1 MATRTTNPPN
11 AAGSRKIS
19 FNVSEQYD
27 IQDVVGEGAYGVVC
41 SAIHKPSGQKVAIK
55 KITPF
60 DHSMFC
66 LRTLREMKLLRYFN
80 HENIISIL
88 DIQKPRNYES
98 FNEVY
103 LIQELMETDMHRVI
117 RTQDLSDD
125 HCQYFIYQ
133 TLRALKAMHS
143 ANVLHRDLKPSNL
156 LLNANCDLKV
166 CDFGLARSAASQEDN
181 SGFMTEYVATRWYRA
196 PEIMLT
202 FKEYT
207 KAIDVW
213 SVGCIL
219 AEMLSGKPLFPGK
232 DYHHQLTL
240 ILDVLG
246 TPTMEDYYGIKS
258 RRAREYIRSLP
269 FKKKVPFRTL
279 FPKTSDLALDLLE
292 KLLAFNPVKRIT
304 VEEAL
309 KHPYLEPYHDP
320 EDEPTAP
327 PIPEEFFDFD
337 KHKDNLSKEQLKQL
351 IYQEIM
357 RSRPRQS
364 SFILSTQTQ
373 TQLLM
378 NSPSLN
384 DDFADTPSSSG
395 AQTPAFTTSANRA
408 SAAYIINMWT
418 GLVRRFSGEDS
429 HFSSQADT
437 AYGESDSNTPPKDGI
452 NGVFTP
458 VRRTASPFRP
468 PPLDPLVLHGYKSNT
483 PRSAR
488 LLAAAVAEEIRTMIP
503 ERLRIV
509 DDWHLIYSLDQDG
522 ASLGTLYQSCRQFEG
537 QRAGFVLV
545 IKDQEGGT
553 FGAYLSE
560 YPRPAHSYFGNGECF
575 LWRAS
580 TLASLPLPPSADT
593 TDMTRNTTLAPPPPA
608 SQPGSRS
615 TSPTPSESIRFK
627 AFPYSGLNDF
637 CINCE
642 TGFLS
647 VGSGGGHY
655 GLWLDNSL
663 EVGHS
668 SRCETFGNEPLSDEG
683 NKFGVLGV
691 ELWVVGV

>member
-1 MATRTTNPPN
+1 MSRQAQPNNP
-11 AAGSRKIS
+11 AASRKIS

-41 SAIHKPSGQKVAIK
+41 SAIHKPSSQKVAIK

-88 DIQKPRNYES
+88 DIQKPRGYES

-320 EDEPTAP
+320 DDEPTAP

-351 IYQEIM
+351 IFQEIM
-357 RSRPRQS
+357 R
-364 SFILSTQTQ
+364 
-373 TQLLM
+373 M
-378 NSPSLN
+378 
-384 DDFADTPSSSG
+384 
-395 AQTPAFTTSANRA
+395 FTG
-408 SAAYIINMWT
+408 II
-418 GLVRRFSGEDS
+418 RRFSTEDS
-429 HFSSQADT
+429 QLGSQIDNFFMGPPTSQQSQGASSSATSQD
-437 AYGESDSNTPPKDGI
+437 DGV
-452 NGVFTP
+452 NGVFQPP
-458 VRRTASPFRP
+458 VKRTISPFRP
-468 PPLDPLVLHGYKSNT
+468 PPLDPLVLHGHGDGTGS
-483 PRSAR
+483 
-488 LLAAAVAEEIRTMIP
+488 LLTHGIAEEIRTMIP
-503 ERLRIV
+503 ERLRITE
-509 DDWHLIYSLDQDG
+509 DWKIVYSLEQDG
-522 ASLGTLYQSCRQFEG
+522 ASLSTLYQKCRQFEG
-537 QRAGFVLV
+537 RRVGFVLV
-545 IKDQEGGT
+545 VKDQDGST
-553 FGAYLSE
+553 FGAYLSD
-560 YPRPAHSYFGNGECF
+560 YPHPAPSYFGNGECF

-580 TLASLPLPPSADT
+580 LLASLPPPPSADT
-593 TDMTRNTTLAPPPPA
+593 TFLTRNTQLAPP
-608 SQPGSRS
+608 SRS
-615 TSPTPSESIRFK
+615 SMSSNNNLSPNSPNFAPPSRSPTPSESIRFK

-655 GLWLDNSL
+655 GLWLDDSL
-663 EVGHS
+663 DVGHS

-683 NKFGVLGV
+683 QKFGVIGV
-691 ELWVVGV
+691 ELWVIGA